1 MAEPGFIDI
10 EVAYAAP
17 DEQVIVPLTVPAGSD
32 AVEAVRRSGLSDRFP
47 DIDADN
53 LSVGVFGVHVSPR
66 APLSQGD
73 RLEIYRPLQVDPKEA
88 RRKRAV
94 RARRGR

>member
-1 MAEPGFIDI
+1 MAESQLIDI

-17 DEQVIVPLTVPAGSD
+17 DDQVIVPLEVPAGTD
-32 AVEAVRRSGLSDRFP
+32 AAEAVRLSGLLERFP

-66 APLSQGD
+66 ALLSQGD

-88 RRKRAV
+88 RRNRAA